1 MTILTRFRHGVAQFT
16 RGMTIG
22 RLAAAYVVALVLVGL
37 SLFIAQVAVL
47 STGGQITF
55 GVRVALVI
63 SFVLLWGGVLIFVAF
78 SLAGLARLV
87 RAMAGR

>member
-1 MTILTRFRHGVAQFT
+1 MTILTRLRHGIAQFT

-22 RLAAAYVVALVLVGL
+22 RLAAAYVVALVLGGL
-37 SLFIAQVAVL
+37 GLFIIQGAVL
-47 STGGQITF
+47 STGGRTTF
-55 GVRVALVI
+55 GVQVAFAI